1 MKLLDLWYNL
11 KIRGKIIENT
21 GLGVFVNALYG
32 ISDGTIE
39 LFNLIDVI
47 VGFCVM
53 IVGIYIQGE
62 TQC

>member
-1 MKLLDLWYNL
+1 MKISNLWYNL

-32 ISDGTIE
+32 VSGGSVE
-39 LFNLIDVI
+39 FFNVVDTF
-47 VGFCVM
+47 VGFSVM

-62 TQC
+62 LK